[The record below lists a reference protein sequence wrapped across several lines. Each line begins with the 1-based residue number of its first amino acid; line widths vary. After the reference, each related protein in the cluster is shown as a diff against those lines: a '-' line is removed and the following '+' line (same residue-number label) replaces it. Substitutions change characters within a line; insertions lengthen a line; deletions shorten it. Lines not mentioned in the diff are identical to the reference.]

1 MERDDIIEYSL
12 NTHHS
17 EEEGKKIRSKI
28 WTVTGI
34 LTAVTIIEVFLG
46 AKIKQGSDYWLMI
59 KWLFIILTLL
69 KAGYIVLTFMHLG
82 DERKILKWVILIP
95 YFFFIAYLIFISLT
109 EAGAVNDAWNT
120 YGG

>member
-17 EEEGKKIRSKI
+17 EEDGKKIRAKI

-46 AKIKQGSDYWLMI
+46 AKIKQGSEYWLVI

-82 DERKILKWVILIP
+82 DERKILKWAILIP
-95 YFFFIAYLIFISLT
+95 YFVFIVYLIFISLT
-109 EAGAVNDAWNT
+109 EAGSVNDAWNT